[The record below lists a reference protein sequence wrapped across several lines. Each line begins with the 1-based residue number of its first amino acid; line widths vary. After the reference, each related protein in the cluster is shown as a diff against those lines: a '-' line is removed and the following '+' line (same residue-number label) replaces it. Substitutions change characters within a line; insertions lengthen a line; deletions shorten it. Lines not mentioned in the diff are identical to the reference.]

1 VSEQVSGSAAR
12 HPGDG
17 RDIGVLI
24 SGRGSNLQ
32 ALIDAVA
39 QGRLEARIALVISNR
54 AGAAGLARAAGA
66 GIETMVLDHRACAS
80 RDEFDRTVAAELVG
94 RGVRLVC
101 LAGFMR
107 LVGAPLLDAFP
118 DAVLNIH
125 PSLLPAFPGVEAQRQ
140 ALEYG
145 VKLTGATV
153 HLVTRELDAG
163 PIVLQAAVPVH
174 AADSVT
180 SLSERIL
187 ALEHQL
193 YPAAVQLIL
202 DGRWRLTGRRLTV
215 DSAYQTPGMSL

>member
-1 VSEQVSGSAAR
+1 MSEQVAGSGAR
-12 HPGDG
+12 RGADE
-17 RDIGVLI
+17 RTIGVLI

-39 QGRLEARIALVISNR
+39 QGRLDARIALVISNR
-54 AGAAGLARAAGA
+54 PGAAGLARAAA
-66 GIETMVLDHRACAS
+66 ARIETLVLDHRTCAS
-80 RDEFDRTVAAELVG
+80 REEFDSAVAAELLA
-94 RGVRLVC
+94 RRVRLVC

-107 LVGAPLLDAFP
+107 LVGAALLDAFP
-118 DAVLNIH
+118 NAVLNIH
-125 PSLLPAFPGVEAQRQ
+125 PSLLPAFPGLDAQRQ

-163 PIVLQAAVPVH
+163 PIVLQAAVPVQPD
-174 AADSVT
+174 DSVH

-187 ALEHQL
+187 IAEHGL

-202 DGRWRLTGRRLTV
+202 DGRWSLRGRTLSL
-215 DSAYQTPGMSL
+215 DDAYQTPGMSL